1 MAIVKVKNIV
11 ILASGSG
18 SNFQAIIDAV
28 DCGDINARISALI
41 TNNPG
46 AYALER
52 AKGYGIPSFLIDPLK
67 YSSREE
73 YDDALLELLTG
84 MDPGLIVLAGY
95 MLLLGEQIVTKF
107 KGRIINIHPALL
119 PSFKGKHGIRDAFE
133 FGVKV
138 TGVTVHFVDEDM
150 DSGEIITQEA
160 VAVLDEDTLQ
170 MLEERIHMV
179 EHRIYPQTIASLL
192 DGDLARKEK

>member
-28 DCGDINARISALI
+28 NRGDISARISALI

-160 VAVLDEDTLQ
+160 VVVLDDDTLQ

-179 EHRIYPQTIASLL
+179 EHRIYPQTIARLL